1 MNILLIGLGGVTRTF
16 RNWPERIIAQG
27 LAERGHTVRAIGTH
41 DPSRPALAERNEIIE
56 GIQVQRVRSGYWPN
70 LELHKAL
77 NTGPKP
83 DVIHFMHPRNVLA
96 QQASV
101 WAAKRGIATVYTW
114 LGPYHDAYLTSDRER
129 PFDTPRTYERL
140 IWTRR
145 QLLQRCLTTLNPR
158 SWRDHLRN
166 YRLHAP
172 LRAATHLLPCSQ
184 FEAEEMRRMGMN
196 QPQTVVP
203 LWIDTANLHHA
214 THLPNLDAS
223 RPWLLF
229 VGQLTPRKGYDLAL
243 QAMPM
248 IIERYPNASLLIVS
262 GINHAERAKVDQL
275 TRELGINQ
283 HVHFLG
289 RVEDA
294 ELVGL
299 FQECDVYLTPT
310 RYEGF
315 GLTLLEAM
323 AAGATLV
330 ASNIPV
336 VNEIVRDG
344 ENGLLADYDKPE
356 SIARAAIR
364 LLDDADLRQTIKA
377 NGPRSV
383 QMWYNPQDLVPT
395 LERAYEQAIHDQQHR

>member
-1 MNILLIGLGGVTRTF
+1 
-16 RNWPERIIAQG
+16 
-27 LAERGHTVRAIGTH
+27 
-41 DPSRPALAERNEIIE
+41 
-56 GIQVQRVRSGYWPN
+56 
-70 LELHKAL
+70 
-77 NTGPKP
+77 
-83 DVIHFMHPRNVLA
+83 
-96 QQASV
+96 
-101 WAAKRGIATVYTW
+101 
-114 LGPYHDAYLTSDRER
+114 
-129 PFDTPRTYERL
+129 
-140 IWTRR
+140 
-145 QLLQRCLTTLNPR
+145 
-158 SWRDHLRN
+158 
-166 YRLHAP
+166 
-172 LRAATHLLPCSQ
+172 
-184 FEAEEMRRMGMN
+184 MRRMGMS

-203 LWIDTANLHHA
+203 LWIDTANLQQP
-214 THLPNLDAS
+214 TLLPTLTAS

-243 QAMPM
+243 HAMPL
-248 IIERYPNASLLIVS
+248 ILERYPTASLLMVS

-275 TRELGINQ
+275 TQELGISQ

-356 SIARAAIR
+356 SIAQAALR
-364 LLDDADLRQTIKA
+364 LLDDADLRQAIKA

-383 QMWYNPQDLVPT
+383 EMWYNPQDLVPT